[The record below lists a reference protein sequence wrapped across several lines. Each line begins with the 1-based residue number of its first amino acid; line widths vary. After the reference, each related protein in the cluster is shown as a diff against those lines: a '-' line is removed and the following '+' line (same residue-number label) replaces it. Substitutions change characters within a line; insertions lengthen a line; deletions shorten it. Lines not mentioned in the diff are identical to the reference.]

1 MIAAGLV
8 IYGGLFLAIGILIG
22 SFAREEN
29 LPEKNAE
36 RGITQPSNTEMQNFL
51 AYDGTEQK

>member
-8 IYGGLFLAIGILIG
+8 IYGGLFLAIGVLVG
-22 SFAREEN
+22 SFARGKRP
-29 LPEKNAE
+29 PEKKTE
-36 RGITQPSNTEMQNFL
+36 PHKTQPSNTEIQNFL